1 MKTINTK
8 LIKEN
13 FDRWDRDHSF
23 SHFADYP
30 IYVHEKI
37 TYPFISDRLPEKEK
51 NILIYIWYSLHNLQE
66 YNAGN
71 SILFATQTGLLCN
84 ESIENIANYFVRNN
98 VQFKSKIGKILYIAI
113 TRSIGLWSLL
123 SGEKDVG
130 EKLLRS
136 GIVVTA
142 TMNYKKEYEIT
153 RWRNL
158 SEAHSIPNELKR
170 LIDQLHQ

>member
-8 LIKEN
+8 LINEN
-13 FDRWDRDHSF
+13 FDRWDKDHPF
-23 SHFADYP
+23 WHFADYP

-37 TYPFISDRLPEKEK
+37 TCPFILDRLPEKEI

-84 ESIENIANYFVRNN
+84 ESIENIANYFVRDN
-98 VQFKSKIGKILYIAI
+98 VHFKSKIGKILYAAI

-130 EKLLRS
+130 DKLLRS
-136 GIVVTA
+136 GIEVTA
-142 TMNYKKEYEIT
+142 TMNYRKKYEIT
-153 RWRNL
+153 KWREFA
-158 SEAHSIPNELKR
+158 EAHSIPNDLKR
-170 LIDQLHQ
+170 LIDQLI